1 MFFIV
6 PDRKASGV
14 EPTPASNTSSSPSHN
29 QKRQRLSPEAE
40 QVAGYYP
47 KRNQKSCDRCRLK
60 KARCSGGRICERCK
74 RDGVICTTNRE
85 SKRDPNAKPLNAEYV
100 HLVESQRDALLSAL
114 RTIYEKGA
122 SSNSAALSDI
132 LKDLGIGVEDLK
144 RMPRRTAS
152 QEHSADLDDVDLR
165 RNAAEIQALLSEW
178 NIPITQ
184 PEAPHN
190 LSTWSQGHMPT
201 TVGDSN
207 DGAASDSGLQYSL
220 DTTFP
225 TGMTG
230 PISAT
235 TAGQKNP
242 TEAVHPTSEFDDWLV
257 TDTFDENWPLSVD
270 DGQATDRLGA

>member
-6 PDRKASGV
+6 PDRKGPDV
-14 EPTPASNTSSSPSHN
+14 ESTPASDTASSPPHN

-40 QVAGYYP
+40 DVAGYYP
-47 KRNQKSCDRCRLK
+47 KRNQKACDRCRLK
-60 KARCSGGRICERCK
+60 KARCSGGRICEKCK

-100 HLVESQRDALLSAL
+100 HLVESQRDALLNAL

-152 QEHSADLDDVDLR
+152 QEDTVNLDEVDLR
-165 RNAAEIQALLSEW
+165 RNAAEIQALLNEW

-190 LSTWSQGHMPT
+190 LSTWSQGDIPNPVRDLNH
-201 TVGDSN
+201 
-207 DGAASDSGLQYSL
+207 GASSESCLQRTL

-225 TGMTG
+225 ANVMG

-235 TAGQKNP
+235 TAGQMNT
-242 TEAVHPTSEFDDWLV
+242 TEVAHPTSEFDDWLV
-257 TDTFDENWPLSVD
+257 ADAVDENWFLPAA
-270 DGQATDRLGA
+270 DGQATNRPGT